1 MTETS
6 TFFIQFLQTF
16 LIFLTVFTFL
26 TFFNFFSGTIFY
38 IYGFKC
44 HFEAS
49 RGNSGHSCCKT
60 AAALT
65 IPINECNDLI
75 GQWKDKL
82 LNKKV
87 GYRKQIA
94 RQHSCHEKFWP
105 GQGASSTLKED
116 FLIYLDHH
124 AKFGH
129 SFTYVRT
136 RGRSR
141 IFPPFPLGSGRVWP
155 LRPRPSPR
163 V

>member
-65 IPINECNDLI
+65 IPINESNDLI

-105 GQGASSTLKED
+105 GQGASSTLKI
-116 FLIYLDHH
+116 FL
-124 AKFGH
+124 
-129 SFTYVRT
+129 FTLITMQNLVTVSHTCAHVGGPEYFLL
-136 RGRSR
+136 
-141 IFPPFPLGSGRVWP
+141 FP
-155 LRPRPSPR
+155 
-163 V
+163 